1 MILLLQSSKRF
12 LISLVLIFSCL
23 INFSF
28 AEPKDIWKKSKEI
41 KVKES
46 KKKKIIKDNNSN
58 KNLPQTVFDKKKLDL
73 SINKINQSDEIND
86 NEIIFGLYEPRET
99 NIGLN
104 FWTVID
110 QNTYDRFIKNILQ
123 KNKKKS
129 LIALSERILLTKTN
143 LSSFPDKGL
152 KHLEFITDWLIKNQ
166 KINLSDKVVRQ
177 NKVIN
182 NNSQLIKFLFI
193 HYLSNGQTDKACN
206 FIYLKNASVQ
216 NVELDKFKIFCLLK
230 NKKIKQALSQLEL
243 TRETNS
249 LDNFFIE
256 KINFL
261 TGISDKKGLKNFDN
275 VFNAHL
281 TLRVINDDEIKF
293 ENFSKNKE
301 LRNYFFKSGVANKL
315 LEETM
320 KKSSP
325 DEKKRLNELVIFLER
340 SANEDLYQSKKILE
354 IYKKY
359 NFSFDQLFRVDD
371 AVKNL
376 KRPESHAILYQAM
389 LLAQKPE
396 TKIKIL
402 NSLREKLILNGLTK
416 IAEPVFFS
424 ELNKISSIRKD
435 LIDKNLLKEIEFY
448 NRNKNKNNQEFNNNF
463 IYTSELKKLL
473 IKEINKK
480 DKKKILKLLND
491 FDKKIKDK
499 TYKLNNKDIAFI
511 NLLKREKIDLPGS
524 MTKFI
529 YNQKVYIPNEIFNAL
544 EKKLNDDALLK
555 TLIFLGNL
563 NENND
568 NYTRDILS
576 ISKVFDKINQNKFK
590 EIFIVNE
597 FSL

>member
-1 MILLLQSSKRF
+1 MTLLLQLSKGF
-12 LISLVLIFSCL
+12 LISLVLIFGCFTNL
-23 INFSF
+23 SF

-41 KVKES
+41 KIKES
-46 KKKKIIKDNNSN
+46 EEKKIIKDNNFN
-58 KNLPQTVFDKKKLDL
+58 KNSPQIIFDKEKLDL
-73 SINKINQSDEIND
+73 SVNKINQSEEIND

-99 NIGLN
+99 NISLN
-104 FWTVID
+104 FWSVID
-110 QNTYDRFIKNILQ
+110 QNTYDRFIKNTLQ
-123 KNKKKS
+123 KNKKS
-129 LIALSERILLTKTN
+129 LTALSERILLTKTN
-143 LSSFPDKGL
+143 LSSFPDKGS
-152 KHLEFITDWLIKNQ
+152 KHLEFITKWLIKNQ
-166 KINLSDKVVRQ
+166 KINLSDKVVSQ
-177 NKVIN
+177 NKEIN
-182 NNSQLIKFLFI
+182 DNSELIKFLFI
-193 HYLSNGQTDKACN
+193 HYLSNGQIDRACN
-206 FIYLKNASVQ
+206 YINFKNASLQ
-216 NVELDKFKIFCLLK
+216 NIELEKFKIFCLIN

-261 TGISDKKGLKNFDN
+261 AGINEKRGSKNFNN

-293 ENFSKNKE
+293 EDFSKNKE
-301 LRNYFFKSGVANKL
+301 LRNYFFKSGIANKL

-320 KKSSP
+320 NKSSP
-325 DEKKRLNELVIFLER
+325 DEKKKLNELVIFLER
-340 SANEDLYQSKKILE
+340 SANEDLYQSKKILG

-359 NFSFDQLFRVDD
+359 NFSFDQLFRVED
-371 AVKNL
+371 AVQNL

-416 IAEPVFFS
+416 IAEPVYFS
-424 ELNKISSIRKD
+424 ELNKISSTRKD
-435 LIDKNLLKEIEFY
+435 LIDENLLKELQTF
-448 NRNKNKNNQEFNNNF
+448 NKNKNKNNQQFDNNF
-463 IYTSELKKLL
+463 IYSSELKKLL
-473 IKEINKK
+473 IKGINKK
-480 DKKKILKLLND
+480 DKKKILKLLSN

-499 TYKLNNKDIAFI
+499 TYKLNNKDIALI

-524 MTKFI
+524 LTKFV

-544 EKKLNDDALLK
+544 KKKSNDDALLK

-563 NENND
+563 NEKND

-576 ISKVFDKINQNKFK
+576 IIKVFDNIKQNNFK

>member
-1 MILLLQSSKRF
+1 MTLLLQLSKGF
-12 LISLVLIFSCL
+12 LIFLVLIFGCFTNL
-23 INFSF
+23 SF

-41 KVKES
+41 KIKDSEE
-46 KKKKIIKDNNSN
+46 KKIIKDNNFN
-58 KNLPQTVFDKKKLDL
+58 KNSPQIIFDKEKLDL
-73 SINKINQSDEIND
+73 SVNKINQSEEIND

-99 NIGLN
+99 NISLN
-104 FWTVID
+104 FWSVID
-110 QNTYDRFIKNILQ
+110 KNTYDRFIKNTLQ
-123 KNKKKS
+123 KNKKS
-129 LIALSERILLTKTN
+129 LTALSERILLTKTN
-143 LSSFPDKGL
+143 LSSFPDKGS
-152 KHLEFITDWLIKNQ
+152 KHLEFITKWLIKNQ
-166 KINLSDKVVRQ
+166 KINLSDKVVSQ
-177 NKVIN
+177 NKEIN
-182 NNSQLIKFLFI
+182 DNSELIKFLFI
-193 HYLSNGQTDKACN
+193 HYLSNGQIDRACN
-206 FIYLKNASVQ
+206 YINFKNASLQ
-216 NVELDKFKIFCLLK
+216 NIELEKFKIFCLIN

-261 TGISDKKGLKNFDN
+261 AGINEKRGSKNFNN

-293 ENFSKNKE
+293 EDFSKNKE
-301 LRNYFFKSGVANKL
+301 LRNYFFNSGIANKL

-320 KKSSP
+320 NKSSP
-325 DEKKRLNELVIFLER
+325 DEKKKLNELVIFLER
-340 SANEDLYQSKKILE
+340 SANEDLYQSKKILG

-359 NFSFDQLFRVDD
+359 NFSFDQLFRVED
-371 AVKNL
+371 AVQNL

-416 IAEPVFFS
+416 IAEPVYFS
-424 ELNKISSIRKD
+424 ELNKISSTRKD
-435 LIDKNLLKEIEFY
+435 LIDENLLKELQTF
-448 NRNKNKNNQEFNNNF
+448 NKNKNKNNQQFDNNF
-463 IYTSELKKLL
+463 IYSSELKKLL
-473 IKEINKK
+473 IKGINKK
-480 DKKKILKLLND
+480 DKKKILKLLSN

-499 TYKLNNKDIAFI
+499 TYKLNNKDIALI

-524 MTKFI
+524 LIKFV

-544 EKKLNDDALLK
+544 KKKSNDDALLK

-563 NENND
+563 NEKND

-576 ISKVFDKINQNKFK
+576 IIKVFDNIKQNNFK

>member
-1 MILLLQSSKRF
+1 MTLLLQLSKGF
-12 LISLVLIFSCL
+12 LISLVLIFGCFTNL
-23 INFSF
+23 SF

-41 KVKES
+41 KIKDSEE
-46 KKKKIIKDNNSN
+46 KKIIKDNNFN
-58 KNLPQTVFDKKKLDL
+58 KNSPQIIFDKEKLDL
-73 SINKINQSDEIND
+73 SVNKINQSEEIND

-99 NIGLN
+99 NISLN
-104 FWTVID
+104 FWSVID
-110 QNTYDRFIKNILQ
+110 QNTYDRFIKNTLQ
-123 KNKKKS
+123 KNKKS
-129 LIALSERILLTKTN
+129 LTALSERILLTKTN
-143 LSSFPDKGL
+143 LSSFPDKGS
-152 KHLEFITDWLIKNQ
+152 KHLEFITKWLIKNQ
-166 KINLSDKVVRQ
+166 KINLSDKVVKQ
-177 NKVIN
+177 NKEIN
-182 NNSQLIKFLFI
+182 DNSELIKFLFI
-193 HYLSNGQTDKACN
+193 HYLSNGQIDRACN
-206 FIYLKNASVQ
+206 YINFKNASLQ
-216 NVELDKFKIFCLLK
+216 NIELEKFKIFCLIN

-261 TGISDKKGLKNFDN
+261 AGINEKRGSKNFNN

-293 ENFSKNKE
+293 EDFSKNKE
-301 LRNYFFKSGVANKL
+301 LRNYFFKSGIANKL

-320 KKSSP
+320 NKSSP
-325 DEKKRLNELVIFLER
+325 DEKKKLNELVIFLER
-340 SANEDLYQSKKILE
+340 SANEDLYQSKKILG

-359 NFSFDQLFRVDD
+359 NFSFDQLFRVED
-371 AVKNL
+371 AVQNL

-416 IAEPVFFS
+416 IAEPVYFS
-424 ELNKISSIRKD
+424 ELNKISSTRKD
-435 LIDKNLLKEIEFY
+435 LIDENLLKELQTF
-448 NRNKNKNNQEFNNNF
+448 NKNKNKNNQQFDNNF
-463 IYTSELKKLL
+463 IYSSELKKLL
-473 IKEINKK
+473 IKGINKK
-480 DKKKILKLLND
+480 DKKKILKLLSN

-499 TYKLNNKDIAFI
+499 TYKLNNKDIALI

-524 MTKFI
+524 LTKFV

-544 EKKLNDDALLK
+544 KKKSNDDALLK

-563 NENND
+563 NEKND

-576 ISKVFDKINQNKFK
+576 IIKVFDNIKQNNFK

>member
-1 MILLLQSSKRF
+1 MILLLQLSKRF
-12 LISLVLIFSCL
+12 FISLVLIFHCL

-41 KVKES
+41 KIQDSE
-46 KKKKIIKDNNSN
+46 KKIIKDKNLN
-58 KNLPQTVFDKKKLDL
+58 KDLPQTIFDKEKIDL
-73 SINKINQSDEIND
+73 GFNKISQSGEIKD
-86 NEIIFGLYEPRET
+86 DEIIFGLYEPQET
-99 NIGLN
+99 NINLN
-104 FWTVID
+104 FWSVID
-110 QNTYDRFIKNILQ
+110 KDTYDRFIKNIL
-123 KNKKKS
+123 KKDKKS
-129 LIALSERILLTKTN
+129 LTALSERILFTKTN
-143 LSSFPDKGL
+143 LSSFPDKGK
-152 KHLEFITDWLIKNQ
+152 KHLEFITEWLIKNQ
-166 KINLSDKVVRQ
+166 KMNLSDRVVKQ
-177 NKVIN
+177 NKIIN

-193 HYLSNGQTDKACN
+193 HYLSNGQIDKACN
-206 FIYLKNASVQ
+206 YINLKNASVQ
-216 NVELDKFKIFCLLK
+216 NVELDKFKIFCLLN

-261 TGISDKKGLKNFDN
+261 TGISNSKGAKNFDN

-281 TLRVINDDEIKF
+281 TIKVINDDEIKF
-293 ENFSKNKE
+293 EDFSKNKE
-301 LRNYFFKSGVANKL
+301 LRNYFFKSGIANKL

-325 DEKKRLNELVIFLER
+325 DEKNKLNELVIFLER
-340 SANEDLYQSKKILE
+340 SANEDLYKSKKILE

-359 NFSFDQLFRVDD
+359 NFSFDQLFKVDD
-371 AVKNL
+371 AVQNL

-402 NSLREKLILNGLTK
+402 NSLREKLILNGLAK
-416 IAEPVFFS
+416 IAEPVYYG
-424 ELNKISSIRKD
+424 ELIKISNTRKD
-435 LIDKNLLKEIEFY
+435 LIDKNLFKEIEIY
-448 NRNKNKNNQEFNNNF
+448 NQNKNKNNQEFDNNF
-463 IYTSELKKLL
+463 LYTSELKKLL
-473 IKEINKK
+473 IKGIDKK
-480 DKKKILKLLND
+480 DKKKILKLLSN
-491 FDKKIKDK
+491 FDKKVKDK
-499 TYKLNNKDIAFI
+499 TYKLNNKDIALI

-524 MTKFI
+524 LTKFV
-529 YNQKVYIPNEIFNAL
+529 YDQKVYIPNEIFNAL

-563 NENND
+563 NEKND

-576 ISKVFDKINQNKFK
+576 IVKVFDKIKQNNFK
-590 EIFIVNE
+590 QIFIINE

>member
-1 MILLLQSSKRF
+1 MILLLQLSKRF
-12 LISLVLIFSCL
+12 LIFFILIFSCL

-28 AEPKDIWKKSKEI
+28 SEPKDIWKKSKEI
-41 KVKES
+41 KLQENKE
-46 KKKKIIKDNNSN
+46 KKIIKNDLN
-58 KNLPQTVFDKKKLDL
+58 KNLPQTIFDKEKLDL
-73 SINKINQSDEIND
+73 SVNKINQSDKIND
-86 NEIIFGLYEPRET
+86 NEIIFGLYEPQET
-99 NIGLN
+99 NISLN
-104 FWTVID
+104 FWSVID
-110 QNTYDRFIKNILQ
+110 QDTYDRFIKIIL
-123 KNKKKS
+123 KRNKKS
-129 LIALSERILLTKTN
+129 LVALSERILLTKTN
-143 LSSFPDKGL
+143 LSSFPDKGK
-152 KHLEFITDWLIKNQ
+152 KHLEFITEWLIKNQ
-166 KINLSDKVVRQ
+166 KMKLTDKVVNQ

-206 FIYLKNASVQ
+206 YINLKNAMVQ
-216 NVELDKFKIFCLLK
+216 NVELDKFKIFCLLN

-243 TRETNS
+243 IRETNS
-249 LDNFFIE
+249 LDTFFIE

-261 TGISDKKGLKNFDN
+261 TGISESKGVKNFDN

-281 TLRVINDDEIKF
+281 TLKTINDDEIKF
-293 ENFSKNKE
+293 EDFSKNKN
-301 LRNYFFKSGVANKL
+301 LRNYFFKSGIANKL

-325 DEKKRLNELVIFLER
+325 NEKNKLNELVIFLER

-359 NFSFDQLFRVDD
+359 NFSFDQLFKVDD
-371 AVKNL
+371 AVQNL

-402 NSLREKLILNGLTK
+402 NSLREKLILNGLAK
-416 IAEPVFFS
+416 IAEPVYFS
-424 ELNKISSIRKD
+424 ELNKISSTRKD
-435 LIDKNLLKEIEFY
+435 LINKKLLKEIEIY
-448 NRNKNKNNQEFNNNF
+448 NKNKNKNNQEYDNNF

-473 IKEINKK
+473 IKGIDKK
-480 DKKKILKLLND
+480 NKKKILKLLGK

-499 TYKLNNKDIAFI
+499 TYKLNSKDIALI

-524 MTKFI
+524 LTKFV
-529 YNQKVYIPNEIFNAL
+529 YNQKVYIPNDIFNAL
-544 EKKLNDDALLK
+544 EKKSNDDALLK

-563 NENND
+563 NEKNN

-576 ISKVFDKINQNKFK
+576 VVKVFDKIKQNNFK
-590 EIFIVNE
+590 EIFIINE

>member
-1 MILLLQSSKRF
+1 MTLLLQLSKGF
-12 LISLVLIFSCL
+12 LISLVLIFGCFTNL
-23 INFSF
+23 SF

-41 KVKES
+41 KIKES
-46 KKKKIIKDNNSN
+46 EEKKIIKDNNFN
-58 KNLPQTVFDKKKLDL
+58 KNSPQIIFDKEKLDL
-73 SINKINQSDEIND
+73 SVNKINQSEEIND

-99 NIGLN
+99 NISLN
-104 FWTVID
+104 FWSAID
-110 QNTYDRFIKNILQ
+110 QNTYDRFIKNTLQ
-123 KNKKKS
+123 KNKKS
-129 LIALSERILLTKTN
+129 LTALSERILLTKTN
-143 LSSFPDKGL
+143 LSSFPDKGS
-152 KHLEFITDWLIKNQ
+152 KHLEFITKWLIKNQ
-166 KINLSDKVVRQ
+166 KINLSDKVVSQ
-177 NKVIN
+177 NKEIN
-182 NNSQLIKFLFI
+182 DNSELIKFLFI
-193 HYLSNGQTDKACN
+193 HYLSNGQIDRACN
-206 FIYLKNASVQ
+206 YINFKNASLQ
-216 NVELDKFKIFCLLK
+216 NIELEKFKIFCLIN

-261 TGISDKKGLKNFDN
+261 AGINEKRGSKNFNN

-281 TLRVINDDEIKF
+281 TLRVINADEIKF
-293 ENFSKNKE
+293 EDFSKNKE
-301 LRNYFFKSGVANKL
+301 LRNYFFKSGIANKL

-320 KKSSP
+320 NKSSP
-325 DEKKRLNELVIFLER
+325 DEKKKLNELVIFLER
-340 SANEDLYQSKKILE
+340 SANEDLYQSKKILG

-359 NFSFDQLFRVDD
+359 NFSFDQLFRVED
-371 AVKNL
+371 AVQNL

-416 IAEPVFFS
+416 IAEPVYFS
-424 ELNKISSIRKD
+424 ELNKISSTRKD
-435 LIDKNLLKEIEFY
+435 LIDENLLKELQTF
-448 NRNKNKNNQEFNNNF
+448 NKNKNKNNQQFDNNF
-463 IYTSELKKLL
+463 IYSSELKKLL
-473 IKEINKK
+473 IKGINKK
-480 DKKKILKLLND
+480 DKKKILKLLSN

-499 TYKLNNKDIAFI
+499 TYKLNNKDIALI

-524 MTKFI
+524 LIKFV

-544 EKKLNDDALLK
+544 KKKSNDDALLK

-563 NENND
+563 NEKND

-576 ISKVFDKINQNKFK
+576 IIKVFDNIKQNNFK

>member
-1 MILLLQSSKRF
+1 MILLLQLSKRF
-12 LISLVLIFSCL
+12 TISFVLIFGCL

-41 KVKES
+41 KIQDSE
-46 KKKKIIKDNNSN
+46 KKIIKDKNLN
-58 KNLPQTVFDKKKLDL
+58 KDLPQTIFDKEKLDL
-73 SINKINQSDEIND
+73 SVNKISQSGEIKD
-86 NEIIFGLYEPRET
+86 DEIIFGLYEPQET
-99 NIGLN
+99 NINLN
-104 FWTVID
+104 FWSAINKD
-110 QNTYDRFIKNILQ
+110 TYDRFIKNLLK
-123 KNKKKS
+123 KNKKS
-129 LIALSERILLTKTN
+129 LTAISERILFTKTN
-143 LSSFPDKGL
+143 LSSFTDKGK
-152 KHLEFITDWLIKNQ
+152 KHLEFITEWLIKNQ
-166 KINLSDKVVRQ
+166 KMSLSDRVVKQ

-193 HYLSNGQTDKACN
+193 HYLSNGQIDKACN
-206 FIYLKNASVQ
+206 YINLKNAAVQ
-216 NVELDKFKIFCLLK
+216 NMELDKFKIFCLLN

-261 TGISDKKGLKNFDN
+261 TGISNSKGAKNFDN

-281 TLRVINDDEIKF
+281 TIKVINDDEIKF
-293 ENFSKNKE
+293 EDFSKNKE
-301 LRNYFFKSGVANKL
+301 LRNYFFKSGIANKL

-325 DEKKRLNELVIFLER
+325 EEKNKLNELVIFLER
-340 SANEDLYQSKKILE
+340 SANEDLYKSKKILE

-359 NFSFDQLFRVDD
+359 NFSFDQLFKVDD
-371 AVKNL
+371 AVQNL

-402 NSLREKLILNGLTK
+402 NSLREKLILNGLAK
-416 IAEPVFFS
+416 IAEPVYFG
-424 ELNKISSIRKD
+424 ELIKISNTRKD
-435 LIDKNLLKEIEFY
+435 LIDKNLLKEIEIY
-448 NRNKNKNNQEFNNNF
+448 NQNKNKNSQEFDNNF

-473 IKEINKK
+473 IKEIDKK
-480 DKKKILKLLND
+480 EKKKILKLLSN
-491 FDKKIKDK
+491 FDKKIKNK
-499 TYKLNNKDIAFI
+499 TYKPKNKDIALI

-524 MTKFI
+524 LTKFV

-544 EKKLNDDALLK
+544 EKKSNDDALLK
-555 TLIFLGNL
+555 TLIFMGNL
-563 NENND
+563 NEKND

-576 ISKVFDKINQNKFK
+576 IVKVFDKIKQNNFK
-590 EIFIVNE
+590 KIFIVNE